1 MNRLRWGTLLAVAT
15 LGSWSSC
22 KRGTPTEPAGAPA
35 PAPAAA
41 PAPQRPPRGVD
52 VFPGLIESGSDD
64 LAVGWT
70 APWLNGT
77 IVTKVGQRRLVNC
90 ADLEGVKETDV
101 QLGPQWERDGFRE
114 KSIRCRALAL
124 VRRATAPRVG
134 YLADLISS
142 NDPGDVLPASLS
154 PGPSKHRLARSWR
167 AADPKLSFDRAAARP
182 NYREL
187 VVRGPYEGL
196 LDWWATGDFDG
207 DGVADAVLFLN
218 LTPSRDLNAATIMR
232 GFVVTRRQ
240 AGGPVSVVERFE

>member
-1 MNRLRWGTLLAVAT
+1 VTTRRWTTLLAVAT
-15 LGSWSSC
+15 LGSWAAC
-22 KRGTPTEPAGAPA
+22 KRATPPEPTSAPA
-35 PAPAAA
+35 PV
-41 PAPQRPPRGVD
+41 PQRAPRGVD
-52 VFPGLIESGSDD
+52 VYPGLIESGSDD

-77 IVTKVGQRRLVNC
+77 IVSKDGQRHLVNC
-90 ADLEGVKETDV
+90 ADLQGVKEADV

-134 YLADLISS
+134 YLADLVGS
-142 NDPGDVLPASLS
+142 NDPGDVLPAALS
-154 PGPSKHRLARSWR
+154 PEASKHREARSWR

-187 VVRGPYEGL
+187 AVRGKYEGL
-196 LDWWATGDFDG
+196 LDWWAMGDFDG
-207 DGVADAVLFLN
+207 DGVADAALFLN
-218 LTPSRDLNAATIMR
+218 LTPSGDPNAPNIIR

-240 AGGPVSVVERFE
+240 AGGPVTVVERFE